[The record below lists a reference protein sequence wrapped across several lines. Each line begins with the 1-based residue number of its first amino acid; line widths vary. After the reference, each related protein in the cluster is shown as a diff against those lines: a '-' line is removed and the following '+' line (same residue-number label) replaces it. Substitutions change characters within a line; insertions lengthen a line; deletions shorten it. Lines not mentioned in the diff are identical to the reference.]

1 VKVTQEQYAR
11 LRRGAVDVLN
21 NVLGGQ
27 DASMMVVEGEGEGV
41 KLVVLCATGPLAGG
55 VVRAVEEVM
64 GNPDPVEQWE
74 VPG

>member
-1 VKVTQEQYAR
+1 VKVTQEQYAK

-27 DASMMVVEGEGEGV
+27 DASMLVVKGEGEGV
-41 KLVVLCATGPLAGG
+41 KMVVLCATGPLADG